1 MGLISFFSGEEAA
14 LLPIFVPTTLQVLI
28 HLFSKITCLWMR
40 KQTQGLSYLPQ
51 SWDRSD
57 SRVENSGL
65 LTPSSGLF
73 LFSQLPESWGTLWGD
88 WRSLFPSSP
97 AWLGPLWPCRFK
109 WCCGHLAH
117 LPGGGGQADTPVATE
132 LWSHLPRLSMELLR
146 LNCVVTYLGRSPVW
160 VALGVLPVP
169 LRGAQN
175 A

>member
-1 MGLISFFSGEEAA
+1 M
-14 LLPIFVPTTLQVLI
+14 LLGRKTITNLDSILKSRNITLPTKVHIVKTMVFPIVMYG
-28 HLFSKITCLWMR
+28 CE
-40 KQTQGLSYLPQ
+40 
-51 SWDRSD
+51 SWTIKT
-57 SRVENSGL
+57 GL